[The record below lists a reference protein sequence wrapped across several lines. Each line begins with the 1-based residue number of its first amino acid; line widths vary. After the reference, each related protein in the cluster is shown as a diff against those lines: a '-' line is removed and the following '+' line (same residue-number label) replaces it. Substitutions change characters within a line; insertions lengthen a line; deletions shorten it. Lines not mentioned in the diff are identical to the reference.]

1 VVELTAGTQGE
12 ILHFR
17 DAWTAGDD
25 RKQELQLAALI
36 YSSPEAQRIFISA
49 CAAEARAILRRHE
62 DVVDA
67 LAGALVEH
75 RTLDGA
81 QIDDIISRTV
91 AAHQLAHEHERRRR
105 WQNVVTSAGRFEV
118 EQQRDA

>member
-1 VVELTAGTQGE
+1 MASE
-12 ILHFR
+12 
-17 DAWTAGDD
+17 D
-25 RKQELQLAALI
+25 RKQERQLAALI
-36 YSSPEAQRIFISA
+36 YSSPEAQGIFISA
-49 CAAEARAILRRHE
+49 CAAEARAILHRHA

-75 RTLDGA
+75 CTLDGT

-91 AAHQLAHEHERRRR
+91 AARQLAQEHDRRRR
-105 WQNVVTSAGRFEV
+105 WQNVVASGSFEV